1 MAEQLKAGEL
11 PLSRIFSSEYNF
23 FVPSYQ
29 RPYSWSV
36 NEAGTLFD
44 DLYDFWKSQ
53 PQDQTYFL
61 GSIVL
66 VKKENDPTSEVI
78 DGQQRLTTLTI
89 LLSALSR
96 LFDQNPEAKTILKNC
111 LWEQGNVFLNID
123 AKPRLR
129 LRERDADFFIKF
141 ILNEKFEELAAVNSK
156 SLSDSQRMLQAN
168 TGLMQKNIADKL
180 KNIESISGFVSFI
193 LKNCYLVVVTTPN
206 KLSAFRVFSV
216 LNNRGMSLLP
226 CDIIKASVIGKIE
239 EAKQQKYTDKW
250 DDIEEALGRDGFNAM
265 FSHIRMIFAKCK
277 SQKALVEEFDDYVMR
292 RFSEAKT
299 IIDEVIDPY
308 ASAYRIVV
316 HSAYESSNN
325 AAKINDNFRWLN
337 KIDDADW
344 IPATIMAVKQYENDE
359 AFLLSF
365 TSLMER
371 LAAAMYLTSK
381 TLNYRVD
388 RHAGIIK
395 ALETGTKDDVLQA
408 LQLTPEEK
416 NLLMNTLNDDIYHLP
431 PRKRT
436 YAITRLDSFVSDHAF
451 RQLDSSIL
459 TIEHVLPQNPSV
471 DSEWLTTWPD
481 ADQRLRWTHRIANLI
496 PLTRKKNSQ
505 AQNFDFQLKK
515 EKYFTGK
522 YGTTSYSLATQ
533 ILGYD
538 SWTPNDVVERQKAL
552 LRIYSDCWELDYIED
567 PYDTEENTAVDE
579 VTTSL
584 QAPIDHFQVR
594 AAAAERI
601 GRAYN
606 IQLTLDKNVKY
617 SCGEFAVHICS
628 AGYSSKNKEY
638 WYSLTPE
645 IIEWLKET
653 RTRYVAFALGT
664 AENLLL
670 FHSDELIALLP
681 YCRVTPDKNANS
693 VHHYH
698 LSFFMSGNNA
708 FFKKKTPDR
717 IDQVVSDNLIESRF

>member
-308 ASAYRIVV
+308 ASAYRIVFCFYT
-316 HSAYESSNN
+316 H
-325 AAKINDNFRWLN
+325 
-337 KIDDADW
+337 
-344 IPATIMAVKQYENDE
+344 
-359 AFLLSF
+359 F
-365 TSLMER
+365 T
-371 LAAAMYLTSK
+371 K
-381 TLNYRVD
+381 
-388 RHAGIIK
+388 
-395 ALETGTKDDVLQA
+395 
-408 LQLTPEEK
+408 
-416 NLLMNTLNDDIYHLP
+416 
-431 PRKRT
+431 
-436 YAITRLDSFVSDHAF
+436 
-451 RQLDSSIL
+451 
-459 TIEHVLPQNPSV
+459 
-471 DSEWLTTWPD
+471 
-481 ADQRLRWTHRIANLI
+481 
-496 PLTRKKNSQ
+496 
-505 AQNFDFQLKK
+505 
-515 EKYFTGK
+515 
-522 YGTTSYSLATQ
+522 
-533 ILGYD
+533 
-538 SWTPNDVVERQKAL
+538 
-552 LRIYSDCWELDYIED
+552 
-567 PYDTEENTAVDE
+567 
-579 VTTSL
+579 
-584 QAPIDHFQVR
+584 
-594 AAAAERI
+594 
-601 GRAYN
+601 
-606 IQLTLDKNVKY
+606 
-617 SCGEFAVHICS
+617 
-628 AGYSSKNKEY
+628 
-638 WYSLTPE
+638 
-645 IIEWLKET
+645 
-653 RTRYVAFALGT
+653 
-664 AENLLL
+664 
-670 FHSDELIALLP
+670 
-681 YCRVTPDKNANS
+681 
-693 VHHYH
+693 
-698 LSFFMSGNNA
+698 
-708 FFKKKTPDR
+708 
-717 IDQVVSDNLIESRF
+717 